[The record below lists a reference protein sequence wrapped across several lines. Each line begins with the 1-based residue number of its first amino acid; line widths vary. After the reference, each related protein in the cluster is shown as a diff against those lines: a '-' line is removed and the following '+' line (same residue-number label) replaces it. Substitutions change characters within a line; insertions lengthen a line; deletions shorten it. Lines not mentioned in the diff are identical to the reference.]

1 MRTVLKW
8 VDKVSDRDKQDQ
20 CIYSLCFSP
29 DGSQLIAAAGQMVLV
44 YDTAH
49 GSLLQPLKGHKDSVH
64 SVDYSC
70 DGKRF
75 ASGSADKNVI
85 VWSNKF
91 AGVLKYSHSDAVQ
104 CIKFNPFTTHL
115 ASCGTTEFILWSPEL
130 KAVQKYKSNS
140 KILTCSWSP
149 DGHLL
154 ALGLASGSVSIR
166 NRNGEEK
173 SRIELPQGPDTP
185 VWALAFCPV
194 KDESY
199 DTLCVTDWGKTMS
212 FHTVTGKAIGK
223 ERNLGFEPLCVR
235 YMNGGE
241 FILVSGCNNSCF
253 LYSRD
258 GIRLAQIGEP
268 HQAWIW
274 ACASKSN
281 PNLVALGCQDGKL
294 AVYQVIFS
302 PVHGIYKE
310 KYAYREHLTDVIIHN
325 LLTDQKLKIKCRDL
339 VKKIAIYKHRL
350 AVQLGD
356 RVTVYELY
364 LGDNGSMHYRLKERL
379 PTKVECSML
388 VVCTNHI
395 VLCHDSRLQSIAFT
409 GQKERE
415 WQLETTVRYIR
426 IIGGPPNREG
436 LLIGLSNGQVIK
448 IYLDNAFP
456 VELMRIDSPVK
467 CLDMSPSRK
476 KLAVVNDRE
485 QCLVYSLAS
494 NQLLFTEQNAKFV
507 AWNTSCE
514 DMICYSG
521 TNTLNIKASNFSEH
535 QIKFQGFVVGFC
547 SSKIFYFHQ
556 NHMSTI
562 DVPLSAPM
570 YQYLDKKLFREAYE
584 IACLGVTDSDW
595 KSLAHS
601 ALDSLNFEIARKAF
615 SRIKEFT
622 YLELIFD
629 IQERREQGDRERDL
643 LLAEVLSYRGKFKEA
658 GRLYARGGRPD
669 KALAMFTDLRMF
681 DQGQEYLAGG
691 GESDRKTL
699 LKKKADWARNIN
711 EPRAAAQ
718 MYLSAGDPLSAVE
731 LMAQYGWV
739 DMMVETGRKISGG
752 PEAEP
757 VLRRIADALRDQGK
771 LAIAAEMYRKLGAA
785 DQVLAVQVEAGN
797 WTEALALAEDNPKYY
812 ETVFLP
818 YARYLAENDNFV
830 EAQKAYHK
838 AGHPEEAFRVIRQ
851 LTENAIT
858 ENRFNDAS
866 YYYWLLANQALQ
878 MANNNHPELVEKYH
892 QYESY
897 ATIYYAYH
905 SIERYSEDPF
915 TAHQLEDL
923 FNIGRYLMQ
932 ATRNISLPGISQFTL
947 LLQMAKLSQ
956 QLGAYKLAR
965 HVLSRIH
972 TLRIPKEL
980 QEYVDTLTLMVK
992 GKPYQNNEDFLVMCY
1007 RCSSYNP
1014 LETPNTVKAN
1024 CCTNCAQPFVYSFI
1038 TFEVLPLVEFQLEP
1052 GLSEHEACRLLEE
1065 QPLDDDHWTQNIEEN
1080 VQSMRISYD
1089 DHSGTPIHQDP
1100 FSSRLISFDGGGV
1113 GMINA
1118 DDSEPIIA
1126 TRSML
1131 RSMDFSNTLIC
1142 KYPKPLPMRFFKNLL
1157 PDVHITTCP
1166 HCNKIFHQDDYES
1179 LLLEKS
1185 HCPFC
1190 RTPRDSTSVTDS
1202 QASDSP
1208 VHKVHLKP

>member
-20 CIYSLCFSP
+20 CVYSLCFSP
-29 DGSQLIAAAGQMVLV
+29 DGTQLIAAAGQMVLV
-44 YDTAH
+44 YDTTH
-49 GSLLQPLKGHKDSVH
+49 GSLIQPLKGHKDSVY

-85 VWSNKF
+85 IWSNKLE
-91 AGVLKYSHSDAVQ
+91 GVLKYSHSDAVQ
-104 CIKFNPFTTHL
+104 CISFNPNSTHL
-115 ASCGTTEFILWSPEL
+115 ASCGASELIVWSPEV
-130 KAVQKYKSNS
+130 KAVLKSKSNS

-173 SRIELPQGPDTP
+173 SRIDLPQGADTP
-185 VWALAFCPV
+185 VWALAFCPT
-194 KDESY
+194 KEENF
-199 DTLCVTDWGKTMS
+199 DTICVTDWGKTMS
-212 FHTVTGKAIGK
+212 FYTVAGKPFGK

-235 YMNGGE
+235 YMSGGE
-241 FILVSGCNNSCF
+241 FILVSGCNNTCYI
-253 LYSRD
+253 YSRD
-258 GIRLAQIGEP
+258 GIRLAQIGEA
-268 HQAWIW
+268 HQAWVW

-294 AVYQVIFS
+294 AVYQVLFS

-356 RVTVYELY
+356 RVTIYELY
-364 LGDNGSMHYRLKERL
+364 LGDGGMHYRLKERL

-409 GQKERE
+409 GLKERE
-415 WQLETTVRYIR
+415 WQLEATVRYIR

-436 LLIGLSNGQVIK
+436 LLIGLSNGQVVK

-456 VELMRIDSPVK
+456 VELLRIDSSVK

-485 QCLVYSLAS
+485 QCLVYDLTT
-494 NQLLFTEQNAKFV
+494 NHLLFTEQNAKFV

-521 TNTLNIKASNFSEH
+521 TNTLNIKADNFPDH

-570 YQYLDKKLFREAYE
+570 YQYLEKKLFREAYE
-584 IACLGVTDSDW
+584 IACLGVTESDW
-595 KSLAHS
+595 KNLAHS
-601 ALDSLNFEIARKAF
+601 ALDALNFQVARKSF
-615 SRIKEFT
+615 CRIKDFT

-658 GRLYARGGRPD
+658 GRLYARGGRSE

-681 DQGQEYLAGG
+681 DQGQEYLGG
-691 GESDRKTL
+691 GGDSDRKTL

-739 DMMVETGRKISGG
+739 DMMMETGRKISGG
-752 PEAEP
+752 AEAEP
-757 VLRRIADALRDQGK
+757 VLWKIAGALRDQGK
-771 LAIAAEMYRKLGAA
+771 LSLAAEMYRKLGAS

-797 WTEALALAEDNPKYY
+797 WTEALALAEENPKYN

-878 MANNNHPELVEKYH
+878 MVATGSSSELLENYYL
-892 QYESY
+892 YERY

-923 FNIGRYLMQ
+923 FNIGRYLIQ
-932 ATRNISLPGISQFTL
+932 ETRNATLPGISQFTL

-965 HVLSRIH
+965 HVLSKIH
-972 TLRIPKEL
+972 TLRIPKDL

-992 GKPYQNNEDFLVMCY
+992 GKPYQDNEDLLVMCY

-1014 LETPNTVKAN
+1014 LVTPNTARPN
-1024 CCTNCAQPFVYSFI
+1024 CCTNCGQPFIYSFI
-1038 TFEVLPLVEFQLEP
+1038 TFEVLPLVEFHLEP
-1052 GLSEHEACRLLEE
+1052 GLGEHEASRLLEE
-1065 QPLDDDHWTQNIEEN
+1065 QPVDDDNWTQNIDEN
-1080 VQSMRISYD
+1080 VQSMRISYESPL
-1089 DHSGTPIHQDP
+1089 HDP
-1100 FSSRLISFDGGGV
+1100 FTARLISYDG
-1113 GMINA
+1113 A
-1118 DDSEPIIA
+1118 TDDTEPIIV

-1131 RSMDFSNTLIC
+1131 KSMEMSNVLIC
-1142 KYPKPLPMRFFKNLL
+1142 KYAKPLPTRFYKNLL
-1157 PDVHITTCP
+1157 PDVQITTCP
-1166 HCNKIFHQDDYES
+1166 QCNKIFHLDDYES
-1179 LLLEKS
+1179 MLLERG

-1190 RTPRDSTSVTDS
+1190 RTPRDLLQMREPSHQV
-1202 QASDSP
+1202 
-1208 VHKVHLKP
+1208 L